1 METLNQMKVS
11 IVLHQYSKEELETR
25 QKILEI
31 ATEQF
36 ARFGVRT
43 ITMEDIARQA
53 GISKKTIYQE
63 FADKRDLVKEVFS
76 NILEEDR
83 KRLAFIMESEDGV
96 IEHLVQTSQMMRERL
111 SSINPMVIL
120 EVQKYFPEAWKMF
133 ETFKE
138 NTIQSDLIN
147 VLEKGKE
154 LGYFRTEIDTQI
166 LAKVRMNQV
175 TSAFDPSNFT
185 NPEFNFV
192 EEQMVLLDHFL
203 HGIFTE
209 KGRQAYQSQNGK
221 LI

>member
-1 METLNQMKVS
+1 
-11 IVLHQYSKEELETR
+11 
-25 QKILEI
+25 LEI

-36 ARFGVRT
+36 ARFGVRA
-43 ITMEDIARQA
+43 ITMEDIARLA

-63 FADKRDLVKEVFS
+63 FEDKRDLVKEVFS

-83 KRLAFIMESEDGV
+83 KKLAFILETGDGV
-96 IEHLVQTSQMMRERL
+96 IEHLVQTSKMMRERL

-133 ETFKE
+133 ETFKG
-138 NTIQSDLIN
+138 NTIQTDLVN
-147 VLEKGKE
+147 VLERGKD
-154 LGYFRTEIDTQI
+154 LGYFRIEIDSQI
-166 LAKVRMNQV
+166 LARVRMNQV
-175 TSAFDPSNFT
+175 TSVFDPANFT

-209 KGRQAYQSQNGK
+209 KGRQAYQSQKAK

>member
-175 TSAFDPSNFT
+175 TSAFNPSNFT